1 MSSISSG
8 TTTTTGYVVS
18 SDTTGALVLKTG
30 ASGLTALTIGSD
42 QSVTFVGS
50 QTLSGG
56 TANGVLYLN
65 GSKVATSGSAL
76 VFDGSNLGVGTS
88 SPASDARLT
97 LASPN
102 TESYVMFSRTNS
114 GVFDVAIGNSGGSI
128 VFRGGADSA
137 TVAGLTEFMRLD
149 SVGNLGLG
157 VTPSAWK
164 SSYRVNQIGLAGSL
178 AARTDLS
185 SVNISSNWYENSAGS
200 DIYINTGF
208 ATRYHQFSGAHSWFT
223 AASGTAGNAITFTQ
237 AMTLDASGNLGVG
250 TTSPSAR
257 LHTEVTNSTNAG
269 VAVAIFRQNGSG
281 NNGIVVDAASTP
293 SNYVADFRIA
303 NSSVARIDSSG
314 NLLVGTT
321 SSNTGIDTGNTK
333 LFVVAPNSSFGA
345 AITAVADSSGRTIRL
360 TDQARS
366 IQAAIDASSSG
377 LSIGTN
383 SVHDLRF
390 LTSGTEKARI
400 DTSGNLLVGT
410 TSSSSKLQITT
421 SANQNAIDIRASS
434 ASYTQT
440 GVQVLI
446 DRNTTNNSFY
456 AFTYYN
462 VGRGDYSFVVAD
474 SGNVRN
480 TNNSY
485 GALSDVKL
493 KENISDAT
501 PKLEKLNQVR
511 VVNYNLIGETQKQ
524 IGVIA
529 QELEK
534 IFPSMIEE
542 FPDRDAEGNNLGTT
556 TKGVKYSVFVPML
569 IKAIQEQQA
578 IIESL
583 TTRIT
588 ALEGTS

>member
-1 MSSISSG
+1 MAD
-8 TTTTTGYVVS
+8 TTTTNLGLTKPEV
-18 SDTTGALVLKTG
+18 G
-30 ASGLTALTIGSD
+30 ASTDTWGTKINTDLDTIDGVFKADGTGTALGS
-42 QSVTFVGS
+42 SA
-50 QTLSGG
+50 
-56 TANGVLYLN
+56 TANSVLYLN
-65 GSKVATSGSAL
+65 GTKKLTGGTAL
-76 VFDGSNLGVGTS
+76 VFDGT
-88 SPASDARLT
+88 
-97 LASPN
+97 
-102 TESYVMFSRTNS
+102 
-114 GVFDVAIGNSGGSI
+114 
-128 VFRGGADSA
+128 
-137 TVAGLTEFMRLD
+137 
-149 SVGNLGLG
+149 NLGLG
-157 VTPSAWK
+157 VTPSAWGGNYK
-164 SSYRVNQIGLAGSL
+164 AIQFASGAISSYQTNTMDLYGNAYDSAAG
-178 AARTDLS
+178 AWKYQNS
-185 SVNISSNWYENSAGS
+185 SYG
-200 DIYINTGF
+200 
-208 ATRYHQFSGAHSWFT
+208 ATRLASTNGQFQFYNAPV
-223 AASGTAGNAITFTQ
+223 GTAGNAITFTQ
-237 AMTLDASGNLGVG
+237 AMTLDASGNLMVG
-250 TTSPSAR
+250 RTSTTYK
-257 LHTEVTNSTNAG
+257 LDIQGNAG
-269 VAVAIFRQNGSG
+269 VRVLDT
-281 NNGIVVDAASTP
+281 DAARSLILTP
-293 SNYVADFRIA
+293 PNSGGDAAFVESSSANGLALRANNAGGFVAFTTGGTTER
-303 NSSVARIDSSG
+303 ARIDSSG

-321 SSNTGIDTGNTK
+321 N
-333 LFVVAPNSSFGA
+333 
-345 AITAVADSSGRTIRL
+345 
-360 TDQARS
+360 
-366 IQAAIDASSSG
+366 
-377 LSIGTN
+377 SIGKLAI
-383 SVHDLRF
+383 SPA
-390 LTSGTEKARI
+390 SGTGSTSTWDNTFVTIAPGGTSTSTGLAFSVNTSTNTTQITSLAPGVSWRDLKYKAQQHIWEFGGSQTEAARI
-400 DTSGNLLVGT
+400 DSDGNLLVGT

-569 IKAIQEQQA
+569 IKAMQEQQA

-588 ALEGTS
+588 ALEGQ